1 MSTENNDLINKYYS
15 EAIDFDV
22 LILELNN
29 IAYVEDKLTFFAK
42 NAGLIQ
48 KSLYDDY
55 ILYLCVANINQ
66 VIHRIEEIKQTNSKL
81 DVKTL
86 RQQLVDAVL
95 SHNPLID
102 YSNIVDNKNK
112 VLKLKPEDGFLKDGD
127 TLLIDNPKWEVDLLD
142 EEELEKVLEDTT
154 EENSE
159 LKELDSLDYTIKE
172 KWWQLI
178 GKYVKIKVYNKKDL
192 PSLLNNRFFHSS
204 VSFNTFIVTICVV
217 DFEELF
223 QLLDNMGIP
232 ARVAPPLLMKELYNL
247 CYSCN
252 PFLTFENAQIYSD
265 KFNKTEEENCKSGCN
280 KGLPATMSTMD
291 QFVNKPEKVKKTFAN
306 VPEEDLLNLATNM
319 KVSLIGQDKVVDSI
333 AEAIQRA
340 SVGLKDPVK
349 PIGSFFF
356 AGSTGT
362 GKSLTAKILADE
374 LIRDRKN
381 LITID
386 CSEYS
391 ADHEYS
397 KLIGAPNGYT
407 GFEQGG
413 ILTNAIIENPF
424 SVVVFDEIEKASS
437 KIYQLLLQVLD
448 EGRLTDNKGVRVSF
462 KDTVI
467 ILTSNIGVAEIENIG
482 KTIGFG
488 DVNIVTAD
496 KKEKAIEKALKSKF
510 KPEFLNRL
518 DEIVYF
524 NDLTE
529 EDYLKIIEI
538 ELYKL
543 NDNLQRN
550 NTKYK
555 TLDLVF
561 DDKVKQF
568 IYDKGINKEY
578 GARPLKRAIERYIS
592 TPLALKLLRDRVKPE
607 SSVNISLTNGQPSFE
622 IVSKEEQ
629 EKKEVKVKNKKASA
643 NK

>member
-1 MSTENNDLINKYYS
+1 MSTDDNYLTKYYS
-15 EAIDFDV
+15 EAIDFEV
-22 LILELNN
+22 LILELRNSTY
-29 IAYVEDKLTFFAK
+29 IEDKLAYFVK
-42 NAGLIQ
+42 NNGMIP
-48 KSLYDDY
+48 KCIYDDY
-55 ILYLCVANINQ
+55 ILYLCIANINQ
-66 VIHRIEEIKQTNSKL
+66 VIHRIEEVKEVEPNLSEKQ
-81 DVKTL
+81 L
-86 RQQLVDAVL
+86 RAELIVEAL
-95 SHNPLID
+95 RCNPLLN
-102 YSNIVDNKNK
+102 YENILINESM
-112 VLKLKPEDGFLKDGD
+112 VLKLRTSNTTLASGEILLTENPHWEYTLSEDL
-127 TLLIDNPKWEVDLLD
+127 NALD
-142 EEELEKVLEDTT
+142 EALEDVTS
-154 EENSE
+154 EANE
-159 LKELDSLDYTIKE
+159 LKELDDLDYKVKE

-178 GKYVKIKVYNKKDL
+178 GKYVKIKVYDKKDL
-192 PSLLNNRFFHSS
+192 ASLLNNRYFHSS
-204 VSFNTFIVTICVV
+204 VSFNTFIVTICVI

-247 CYSCN
+247 CYNCN
-252 PFLTFENAQIYSD
+252 PFLTFENAQLYSD
-265 KFNKTEEENCKSGCN
+265 KANKDEEDTSCKSSC
-280 KGLPATMSTMD
+280 KGTSMSSMD
-291 QFVNKPEKVKKTFAN
+291 QFAGKADKVKKTFAT
-306 VPEEDLLNLATNM
+306 VPEEDLLNLTSNM
-319 KVSLIGQDKVVDSI
+319 KVSLIGQDKAVDCI
-333 AEAIQRA
+333 TEAIQRA

-349 PIGSFFF
+349 PIGSFLF

-374 LIRDRKN
+374 LIKDRNN

-413 ILTNAIIENPF
+413 ILTNAVIENPF
-424 SVVVFDEIEKASS
+424 SVVVFDEIEKASP
-437 KIYQLLLQVLD
+437 KIFQLLLQVFD
-448 EGRLTDNKGVRVSF
+448 EGRLTDNKGVKVSF
-462 KDTVI
+462 KDTVV
-467 ILTSNIGVAEIENIG
+467 ILTSNLGVDEIASIG

-488 DVNIVTAD
+488 DVNVVTIE

-561 DDKVKQF
+561 DDKIKQF

-578 GARPLKRAIERYIS
+578 GARPLKRAIEKHIS
-592 TPLALKLLRDRVKPE
+592 TPLALKLLRDKVKPE
-607 SSVNISLTNGQPSFE
+607 SLVNISLQENVPSFE
-622 IVSKEEQ
+622 ISQDAAAALLALIVEPE
-629 EKKEVKVKNKKASA
+629 
-643 NK
+643 

>member
-1 MSTENNDLINKYYS
+1 MSSEDNCLNKFYS
-15 EAIDFDV
+15 EAIDFEILVVEQKDV
-22 LILELNN
+22 DYI
-29 IAYVEDKLTFFAK
+29 EDKLTFFAK
-42 NAGLIQ
+42 NSGMIQ

-66 VIHRIEEIKQTNSKL
+66 VLRRIEEFKTIDTTLDIKK
-81 DVKTL
+81 L
-86 RQQLVDAVL
+86 RQEMITHVF
-95 SHNPLID
+95 NC
-102 YSNIVDNKNK
+102 NKLLAYNNVIINENK
-112 VLKLKPEDGFLKDGD
+112 VLKLKLD
-127 TLLIDNPKWEVDLLD
+127 TDLLPTDILLVDNPHWGYDLAKEAADLD
-142 EEELEKVLEDTT
+142 KVLEDVTSDAT
-154 EENSE
+154 D
-159 LKELDSLDYTIKE
+159 LKELEDIDFKVKE

-192 PSLLNNRFFHSS
+192 PSLLNNRYFHSS

-232 ARVAPPLLMKELYNL
+232 SRVAPPLLMKELYNL
-247 CYSCN
+247 CNNCN
-252 PFLTFENAQIYSD
+252 PFLTFENAQLYSD
-265 KFNKTEEENCKSGCN
+265 KCNKTEEENCKGSC
-280 KGLPATMSTMD
+280 KGLSAGKTTMD
-291 QFVNKPEKVKKTFAN
+291 QFANKADKVKKTFAT
-306 VPEEDLLNLATNM
+306 VPEEDLLNLTTNM
-319 KVSLIGQDKVVDSI
+319 KVSLIGQDKAVDSI
-333 AEAIQRA
+333 TEAIQRA

-374 LIRDRKN
+374 LIKDRNN

-413 ILTNAIIENPF
+413 LLTNAVIENPF
-424 SVVVFDEIEKASS
+424 SVVVFDEIEKASH
-437 KIYQLLLQVLD
+437 KIFQLLLQVFD

-467 ILTSNIGVAEIENIG
+467 ILTSNIGVAEIENIS

-488 DVNIVTAD
+488 DVNIVTVD

-555 TLDLVF
+555 TLELIF
-561 DDKVKQF
+561 DDKIKHF
-568 IYDKGINKEY
+568 IYDKGVNKEY
-578 GARPLKRAIERYIS
+578 GARPLKRAIEKYIS
-592 TPLALKLLRDRVKPE
+592 TPLALKLLKDKVKPE
-607 SSVNISLTNGQPSFE
+607 SIVNISLLD
-622 IVSKEEQ
+622 SKPTFDIIQ
-629 EKKEVKVKNKKASA
+629 EVDDLELETMLSLAA
-643 NK
+643 N

>member
-1 MSTENNDLINKYYS
+1 MSSEDNTFLTTFYS

-22 LILELNN
+22 LILEVKDVDF
-29 IAYVEDKLTFFAK
+29 IEDKLTFFAK
-42 NAGLIQ
+42 NSGLIQ
-48 KSLYDDY
+48 KPLYDDY
-55 ILYLCVANINQ
+55 LLYLCVANINQ
-66 VIHRIEEIKQTNSKL
+66 VIHRIEEIKLL
-81 DVKTL
+81 DPNLNVKKL
-86 RQQLVDAVL
+86 RQDLVTETL
-95 SHNPLID
+95 KCNPLLA
-102 YSNIVDNKNK
+102 YENIVINKNK
-112 VLKLKPEDGFLKDGD
+112 VLKVKTSLEALDEDDISLVDNPHWDYDSAKEAADLDKALEDATSDTNELKD
-127 TLLIDNPKWEVDLLD
+127 LD
-142 EEELEKVLEDTT
+142 VLEF
-154 EENSE
+154 
-159 LKELDSLDYTIKE
+159 KVKE

-178 GKYVKIKVYNKKDL
+178 GKYVKIKVYDKKDL
-192 PSLLNNRFFHSS
+192 PSLLNNRYFHSS

-252 PFLTFENAQIYSD
+252 PFLTFENAQLYSD
-265 KFNKTEEENCKSGCN
+265 KVSKTEEEGCKNACKSAS
-280 KGLPATMSTMD
+280 PSMSSMD
-291 QFVNKPEKVKKTFAN
+291 QFANKADKVKKTFAS
-306 VPEEDLLNLATNM
+306 VPEEDLLNLTSNM
-319 KVSLIGQDKVVDSI
+319 KVSLIGQDKAVDSI
-333 AEAIQRA
+333 TEAIQRA

-349 PIGSFFF
+349 PIGSFLF
-356 AGSTGT
+356 AGSTGC
-362 GKSLTAKILADE
+362 GKSLAAKVLADE
-374 LIRDRKN
+374 LIKDRNN

-413 ILTNAIIENPF
+413 ILTNAVIENPF
-424 SVVVFDEIEKASS
+424 SVIVFDEIEKASH
-437 KIYQLLLQVLD
+437 KIYQLLLQVFD

-467 ILTSNIGVAEIENIG
+467 ILTSNLGVAEIESIS

-488 DVNIVTAD
+488 DVNIITSD

-518 DEIVYF
+518 DEIIYF

-592 TPLALKLLRDRVKPE
+592 TPLALKLLKDKVKPE
-607 SSVNISLTNGQPSFE
+607 SSVTISLAEGMPSFE
-622 IVSKEEQ
+622 IAQATEAIEAPLSLNLV
-629 EKKEVKVKNKKASA
+629 A
-643 NK
+643 